1 VFYRCLVSKD
11 FESMNVLNSIKRL
24 FGMQTESAEERAKR
38 EAELRKNVK
47 MTEHREELNDL
58 VARLGT
64 DLDTVCV

>member
-1 VFYRCLVSKD
+1 MFYRCLVSKD

>member
-1 VFYRCLVSKD
+1 
-11 FESMNVLNSIKRL
+11 
-24 FGMQTESAEERAKR
+24 MQTESAEERAKR